1 MVHMTYLIH
10 GATGAQGGPV
20 VAALRKAGKNVT
32 AAVRNPSNYE
42 GDAVA
47 VDFTSVASLE
57 EAYRGV
63 EGLFV
68 HLPIGT
74 AEQQLAHARTIV
86 EAVTRA
92 QPPRVVAST
101 SGYRV
106 NTAEAGEDAASV
118 LVRGLM
124 ASGVSVAI
132 VEPRLYLENLLLPT
146 VSGPT
151 REEGMLRYP
160 IRDDYRV
167 SWSSHLDIADV
178 VVRLFDQP
186 GVTGVVAVGA
196 LPGLLGDDLATGFGT
211 YLDRD
216 VSFEAQDPDDFG
228 ALITP
233 LFGKAG
239 ADPVVAS
246 YHWRLTQSGEEI
258 GKGDSAQQRLGI
270 EPRSIE
276 QWLRDIQA

>member
-1 MVHMTYLIH
+1 MTYLIH

-32 AAVRNPSNYE
+32 AAVRNPSAYD

-47 VDFTSVASLE
+47 VDFNSVASLE

-63 EGLFV
+63 EGVFV

-74 AEQQLAHARTIV
+74 AQQQLAYAQTIV
-86 EAVTRA
+86 DAVTSA
-92 QPPRVVAST
+92 QPARVIAST
-101 SGYRV
+101 SGYRAD
-106 NTAEAGEDAASV
+106 TTDDAGDDAASV

-132 VEPRLYLENLLLPT
+132 VEPRLYLENLFLP
-146 VSGPT
+146 VVIGPL
-151 REEGMLRYP
+151 REDGVLRYP

-178 VVRLFDQP
+178 VVRLFAQP
-186 GVTGVVAVGA
+186 EVTGVVTVGA
-196 LPGLLGDDLATGFGT
+196 LPGLVGDDLAAGFGGH
-211 YLDRD
+211 LGRD
-216 VSFEAQDPDDFG
+216 VSFEAQHPDDFS

-233 LFGKAG
+233 LFGEAG
-239 ADPVVAS
+239 AEPVVAS
-246 YHWRLTQSGEEI
+246 YRWRFTQPGEEI
-258 GKGDSAQQRLGI
+258 EAEQSAQQRLGI
-270 EPRSIE
+270 KPRSIE
-276 QWLRDIQA
+276 QWLRDVRA

>member
-1 MVHMTYLIH
+1 MTYLIH

-20 VAALRKAGKNVT
+20 VAALRAAGKNVT

-47 VDFTSVASLE
+47 VDFNSVASLE
-57 EAYRGV
+57 EAYHGV
-63 EGLFV
+63 EGVFV

-92 QPPRVVAST
+92 QPARVVAST

-106 NTAEAGEDAASV
+106 NMTGDGDDAGSV

-132 VEPRLYLENLLLPT
+132 VESRLYLENLLLPT
-146 VSGPT
+146 VTGPT

-178 VVRLFDQP
+178 VVRLFEQNE
-186 GVTGVVAVGA
+186 VTGVVAVGA
-196 LPGLLGDDLATGFGT
+196 LPGLLGDDLAVGFGT
-211 YLDRD
+211 YLDRE

-246 YHWRLTQSGEEI
+246 YHWWLTQADEEI
-258 GKGDSAQQRLGI
+258 EVGASAQQRLGI

-276 QWLRDIQA
+276 QWLRDVQA